1 MSQRAAM
8 QAAHDALAIAQNNL
22 AASRESA
29 IAFDDGDLWDKYQR
43 AMDGI
48 TSALAEKHAQ
58 EDVPFLDGS
67 EILDIAASGPHSDG
81 MGFARKIE
89 QAVRK
94 KYIARRAGLPEAL
107 LDLDPVA
114 LYSRPQR

>member
-1 MSQRAAM
+1 MTETQRAAM
-8 QAAHDALAIAQNNL
+8 QAAHDALSIAQNNL

-67 EILDIAASGPHSDG
+67 EILDIAASSPHSDG

-94 KYIARRAGLPEAL
+94 KSGL
-107 LDLDPVA
+107 
-114 LYSRPQR
+114 Q